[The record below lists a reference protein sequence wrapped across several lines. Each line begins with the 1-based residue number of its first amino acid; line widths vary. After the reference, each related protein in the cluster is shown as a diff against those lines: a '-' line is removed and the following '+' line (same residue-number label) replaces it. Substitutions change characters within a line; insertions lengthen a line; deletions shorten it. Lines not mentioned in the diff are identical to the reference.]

1 MSECTF
7 SCPSCANQ
15 MHKQAFQRKL
25 GGELQID
32 ICFTCKLIWFD
43 QFESLQ
49 LAPDGLLEMFRLIH
63 VHQGDAVYP
72 VSDRLNCPRC
82 CAPLTLTHDIQH
94 STRFVYYRC
103 EGGHGRLT
111 AFFQFLREKNF
122 VRNLTPGE
130 VVRLKADIKQVA
142 CSGCGA
148 PINLETDS
156 ACSFCKAPI
165 SILDANAVQ
174 TALQGLV
181 AAEEQQRGFADGV
194 GSVENMI
201 AALEAEQRAREEKRH
216 EARRWIGLE
225 KAPDL
230 VSIGV
235 GMVANG
241 FPK

>member
-1 MSECTF
+1 MSECIL
-7 SCPSCANQ
+7 SCPNCANP

-43 QFESLQ
+43 PFESLQ
-49 LAPDGLLEMFRLIH
+49 LAPDGLLEMFKLIYT
-63 VHQGDAVYP
+63 HQGDAVYP
-72 VSDRLNCPRC
+72 VSDQLNCPRC
-82 CAPLTLTHDIQH
+82 RAPLTLTHDIQH

-103 EGGHGRLT
+103 GSEHGRLT
-111 AFFQFLREKNF
+111 AFFQFLREKSF
-122 VRNLTPGE
+122 VRNLTLGE
-130 VVRLKADIKQVA
+130 VVRLKADVKQVA
-142 CSGCGA
+142 CSSCGA

-174 TALQGLV
+174 AALQGLV
-181 AAEEQQRGFADGV
+181 AAEEQQHRITDGA

-201 AALEAEQRAREEKRH
+201 AALEAEQRAREEKQH
-216 EARRWIGLE
+216 EARRWLGLE

-235 GMVANG
+235 GLVANG
-241 FPK
+241 LSK